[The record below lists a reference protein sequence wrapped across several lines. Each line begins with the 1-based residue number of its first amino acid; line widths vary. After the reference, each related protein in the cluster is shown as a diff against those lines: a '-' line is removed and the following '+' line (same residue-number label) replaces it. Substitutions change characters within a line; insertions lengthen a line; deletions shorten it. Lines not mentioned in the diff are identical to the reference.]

1 MNEQEHHKKA
11 FEFYYG
17 LGEGRSY
24 KLVAAEFG
32 VALGT
37 VKMWGRVFRW
47 KQTCRERDAEVVR
60 TMADRNLEENM
71 ESLARNRKI
80 VKMGLIQVATAVAEG
95 KVKVTMADLDRLV
108 RLEEYLREEGG
119 PGVGGQGS
127 GLEGSL
133 WEEVRK
139 RFADREEEESDA

>member
-1 MNEQEHHKKA
+1 LNEQENHKKA

-24 KLVAAEFG
+24 KLVAGEFG

-37 VKMWGRVFRW
+37 VKMWGRTFGW
-47 KQTCRERDAEVVR
+47 KQRCRERDAEVVR
-60 TMADRNLEENM
+60 TMADRNLEEGV
-71 ESLARNRKI
+71 ESLARNRKF
-80 VKMGLIQVATAVAEG
+80 VKMGLIQVAKAIAEG

-119 PGVGGQGS
+119 PETGGRGS
-127 GLEGSL
+127 GPEGSL
-133 WEEVRK
+133 LEEVRK
-139 RFADREEEESDA
+139 RFVDREEEESDD

>member
-1 MNEQEHHKKA
+1 MNEQENHKKA

-24 KLVAAEFG
+24 KLVAQEFG

-37 VKMWGRVFRW
+37 VKMWGRAFGW
-47 KQTCRERDAEVVR
+47 KQGCRERDAEAVR
-60 TMADRNLEENM
+60 TMADRSLEENV

-80 VKMGLIQVATAVAEG
+80 VKMGLIQVAKAIAEG

-108 RLEEYLREEGG
+108 RLEEYLREDGG
-119 PGVGGQGS
+119 PETGGRTGGPES
-127 GLEGSL
+127 SFL
-133 WEEVRK
+133 EEVKR

>member
-24 KLVAAEFG
+24 KLVAGEFG

-37 VKMWGRVFRW
+37 VKMWGKVFGWR
-47 KQTCRERDAEVVR
+47 QRCRERDAEVVR
-60 TMADRNLEENM
+60 TMADRSLEEGM
-71 ESLARNRKI
+71 ESLARNRKF
-80 VKMGLIQVATAVAEG
+80 VKMGLIQVAKAIAEG
-95 KVKVTMADLDRLV
+95 KVKVSMADLDRLV

-119 PGVGGQGS
+119 SGTGPQGS
-127 GLEGSL
+127 GPESALL
-133 WEEVRK
+133 EEVKR
-139 RFADREEEESDA
+139 RFADREEEESDS

>member
-1 MNEQEHHKKA
+1 MNEQENHKKA

-37 VKMWGRVFRW
+37 VKMWGRVFGWR
-47 KQTCRERDAEVVR
+47 QRCRERDAEVVR
-60 TMADRNLEENM
+60 TMADRSLEENV

-80 VKMGLIQVATAVAEG
+80 VKMGLVQVAKAIAEG

-108 RLEEYLREEGG
+108 RLEEYLREEAGPETGG
-119 PGVGGQGS
+119 GGRGP
-127 GLEGSL
+127 EGSL
-133 WEEVRK
+133 LEEVRK
-139 RFADREEEESDA
+139 RFVDREEEEGDA

>member
-1 MNEQEHHKKA
+1 MIEQEHHKKA

-24 KLVAAEFG
+24 KLVAGEFG

-47 KQTCRERDAEVVR
+47 RQRCRERDAEVVR
-60 TMADRNLEENM
+60 TMADRSLEENV

-80 VKMGLIQVATAVAEG
+80 VKMGLMQVAKAIAEG
-95 KVKVTMADLDRLV
+95 KVKVTMADLDRLI

-119 PGVGGQGS
+119 LGAGGGGS
-127 GLEGSL
+127 GSEGSL
-133 WEEVRK
+133 LEEVKR
-139 RFADREEEESDA
+139 RFADREEEEGKP

>member
-24 KLVAAEFG
+24 KLVAGEFG

-37 VKMWGRVFRW
+37 VKTWGRAFGWR
-47 KQTCRERDAEVVR
+47 QRCRERDAEVVR
-60 TMADRNLEENM
+60 TMADRNLEAGVEG
-71 ESLARNRKI
+71 LVRNRKI
-80 VKMGLIQVATAVAEG
+80 VKMGLIQVAKAVAEG

-119 PGVGGQGS
+119 PGTGGQGGGS
-127 GLEGSL
+127 EGSL

-139 RFADREEEESDA
+139 RFADREEEESDG

>member
-24 KLVAAEFG
+24 KLVAGEFG

-37 VKMWGRVFRW
+37 VKMWGRVFGWR
-47 KQTCRERDAEVVR
+47 QRCRERDAEVVK
-60 TMADRNLEENM
+60 TMADRSLEDNM
-71 ESLARNRKI
+71 ESLARNRRF
-80 VKMGLIQVATAVAEG
+80 VKMGLIQVAKAIAEG

-119 PGVGGQGS
+119 PGAGGGS
-127 GLEGSL
+127 GSEDSL
-133 WEEVRK
+133 LEEVRK

>member
-1 MNEQEHHKKA
+1 MNEQEHQQKA

-24 KLVAAEFG
+24 TLVSQEFG
-32 VALGT
+32 VSLAT
-37 VKMWGRVFRW
+37 VKMWGKAFRW
-47 KQTCRERDAEVVR
+47 RERCGERDAQAAR
-60 TMADRNLEENM
+60 ALADRSLEENM
-71 ESLARNRKI
+71 EGLARNRKI
-80 VKMGLIQVATAVAEG
+80 VKMGLLQVAKAVAEG

-119 PGVGGQGS
+119 PEAGGGGR

-133 WEEVRK
+133 LEEVRK
-139 RFADREEEESDA
+139 RFVDRQEEAGDA